1 LTRLL
6 RSIGLAAALFLGCA
20 PPSAVS
26 PQAAGWSE
34 QKANEWYADQPW
46 LVGSNYVPRS
56 AINQLEM
63 WQEETFD
70 PAEIE
75 QELAWAEELGMN
87 TMRVFLH
94 DLLWQQDS
102 IGFRR
107 RIGRFLDIAARHD
120 IRPMFVIF
128 DAVWDPSP
136 RLGPQRLPIPGV
148 HNSGWVQS
156 PAASALADPAQYP
169 RLKAYV
175 QGVLRAFAKDPRVL
189 AWDLWNEPD
198 NENPNSYAKDE
209 LRDKVTR
216 VAVLL
221 PQVFDWARAVNPTQP
236 LTSGVWGIENNPDG
250 SNLSEIKRIQLRESD
265 FITFHNYGGPQSF
278 QRQVSW
284 LKKYNRPVICTEYMA
299 RPTGSTF
306 ALLPMA
312 KEEEVGMINWGFV
325 VGKTQTHL
333 PWDSWQRPYVQAQ
346 PAVWFHEVLHA
357 DGTPYVQAEVDLI
370 RRLTGIEKVM
380 RVGAN

>member
-1 LTRLL
+1 
-6 RSIGLAAALFLGCA
+6 
-20 PPSAVS
+20 
-26 PQAAGWSE
+26 
-34 QKANEWYADQPW
+34 
-46 LVGSNYVPRS
+46 
-56 AINQLEM
+56 
-63 WQEETFD
+63 
-70 PAEIE
+70 
-75 QELAWAEELGMN
+75 MN

-102 IGFRR
+102 VGFRR
-107 RIGRFLDIAARHD
+107 RIGQFLDIAARHD

-136 RLGPQRLPIPGV
+136 QLGPQRQPIPGI

-156 PAASALADPAQYP
+156 PAASALADSTEFP

-175 QGVLRAFAKDPRVL
+175 QGVMRAYANDRRIL

-198 NENPNSYAKDE
+198 NQNPNSYAKQE
-209 LRDKVTR
+209 LRDKVAR
-216 VAVLL
+216 VTVLL
-221 PQVFDWARAVNPTQP
+221 PQVFEWARAVHPTQP
-236 LTSGVWGIENNPDG
+236 LTSGVWGIEENADG
-250 SNLSEIKRIQLRESD
+250 SNLSEIKRIQLGASD
-265 FITFHNYGGPQSF
+265 VITFHNYGGPTSF
-278 QRQVSW
+278 RQQVAW
-284 LKKYNRPVICTEYMA
+284 LKRYNRPVICTEYMA

-333 PWDSWQRPYVQAQ
+333 PWDSWQRPYVQEQ
-346 PAVWFHEVLHA
+346 PPVWFHEVLHP
-357 DGTPYVQAEVDLI
+357 DGTPYRLEEANLI
-370 RRLTGIEKVM
+370 RQLTGTSKVV